1 MMNDQEADE
10 QVLLT
15 NYRVMN
21 STNNSS
27 NSYIDTFDRYY
38 ITDSPDIGINA

>member
-1 MMNDQEADE
+1 MMTDKRQDE
-10 QVLLT
+10 LVLLT

-21 STNNSS
+21 STKNSS

-38 ITDSPDIGINA
+38 INDSPDIGINA